1 MILNLGLAVAA
12 LFTAPATAPAPTPT
26 TAPNV
31 TVTVQSDAP
40 ASGPTTYRVVLQN
53 PLQTP
58 LDLTVTQQLP
68 AEASHVVAKGGK
80 VTGQRIDWPAKLQA
94 GATLTLQST
103 AVLPASHEALAGSA
117 CASNNAT
124 GGVVACAAGFT
135 PAAGDDSASSWTR
148 WIPLALAVIGVGL
161 AGYLLFRF
169 AKSFRGK
176 EIRLPRRLMWLPVVL
191 GVVVLFGIAVLG
203 LALISR
209 DVKGAVTAVGGP
221 NGGGWSGPRTGLDI
235 GSSGADAN
243 VDFTVYQAYCAGGW
257 CTVDAAMHN
266 KTDKS
271 QVLYASMQRLYTSD
285 TEWVTPN
292 PPTTLQ
298 ANGGTDPFA
307 QPLAA
312 GETRL
317 MAIRFTIPMNATPT
331 RVELR
336 EGAFARGAYL
346 DMHS

>member
-12 LFTAPATAPAPTPT
+12 LLTAPATAPVPTPT
-26 TAPNV
+26 TAPTV
-31 TVTVQSDAP
+31 TVTIESDAP

-53 PLQTP
+53 PLSTP

-68 AEASHVVAKGGK
+68 DEANKLVAKGGK
-80 VTGQRIDWPAKLQA
+80 ITGHRIDWPAKLQG

-103 AVLPASHEALAGSA
+103 AVLPATHEALSGSA
-117 CASNNAT
+117 CAANNAT
-124 GGVVACAAGFT
+124 GGVVACAAT
-135 PAAGDDSASSWTR
+135 LTAAAGDDASSWTR
-148 WIPLALAVIGVGL
+148 WIPLALLVIGVGL
-161 AGYLLFRF
+161 AGWLLFRF
-169 AKSFRGK
+169 AKSMRGK
-176 EIRLPRRLMWLPVVL
+176 EIRLPRRLMWVPVVI
-191 GVVVLFGIAVLG
+191 GVVLLFGIAIAG

-221 NGGGWSGPRTGLDI
+221 NGGGWSGPRTGLAI

-243 VDFTVYQAYCAGGW
+243 VDFTVYQAFCAGGW
-257 CTVDAAMHN
+257 CTVDASMHN
-266 KTDKS
+266 RTGKAQT
-271 QVLYASMQRLYTSD
+271 LYASMQRLYTSD
-285 TEWVTPN
+285 TEWVSPN
-292 PPTTLQ
+292 TPTTLQ

-317 MAIRFTIPMNATPT
+317 MAIRFTIPMNVRPT
-331 RVELR
+331 RLELR

-346 DMHS
+346 DMKS